1 MSGVRLYAFKL
12 CNEAIIS
19 PWTMGGQ
26 RGRPWHLSLSKT
38 RQHKWISFTWM
49 SHTTHKQVYI
59 SMTTSD
65 DLSVVITTLLYKC
78 SVHMGMTMPIFT
90 CTFSGLHLTQ
100 LWYYCGDRISQT
112 ERQGGN
118 NTRNW
123 VTLILNLKLMW
134 ARGVK
139 WGASGPFPTLYLCRS
154 STLTRTIPIFK
165 LSLDFLFFFTS
176 TIHL

>member
-26 RGRPWHLSLSKT
+26 RGRPWDLSLSKT
-38 RQHKWISFTWM
+38 RQHKWISVSWM

-65 DLSVVITTLLYKC
+65 DLSVVITTLLHKC
-78 SVHMGMTMPIFT
+78 SVHMGMTTPIFT

-112 ERQGGN
+112 DRETWWKQYQKLGN
-118 NTRNW
+118 TDLQLKTNVGQRRKVRSQW
-123 VTLILNLKLMW
+123 PLSYILPLK
-134 ARGVK
+134 VQHPH
-139 WGASGPFPTLYLCRS
+139 SYHT
-154 STLTRTIPIFK
+154 
-165 LSLDFLFFFTS
+165 
-176 TIHL
+176 HL